1 MKKILMALLAL
12 CLMAP
17 VSVDAQDS
25 RALSKVLKKEFKQ
38 KKKELKK
45 GKWEIYGSS
54 FSIETALQR
63 HYEKLLLGGEGV
75 SEVQGVASNFNS
87 KNIGHQ
93 MAVNNACNNYAR
105 RAGSTV
111 RGRIVSDLAADAEN
125 IDTEF
130 DKFYAAYESTVEKEI
145 KGEMSES
152 FSIIRE
158 VGKDKNSGKP
168 IYEMQTFFIVDENA
182 ASRARIRAFE
192 AAKAESEA
200 AQKYA
205 EQVSDFI
212 KEGFEGE

>member
-1 MKKILMALLAL
+1 MKKIVIALMAL
-12 CLMAP
+12 CLLAP
-17 VSVDAQDS
+17 VSVNAQDS
-25 RALSKVLKKEFKQ
+25 RAISKVLKKEFKQ

-54 FSIETALQR
+54 LSLETALQR

-75 SEVQGVASNFNS
+75 SEVQGIASNFNS

-93 MAVNNACNNYAR
+93 MAVNNACNTYAR

-111 RGRIVSDLAADAEN
+111 RGRIVSDLAADADN

-152 FSIIRE
+152 FSIIRSI
-158 VGKDKNSGKP
+158 GKDSKTGKEM
-168 IYEMQTFFIVDENA
+168 YEMQTYFIVDENA

-192 AAKAESEA
+192 IAKAESEA

-212 KEGFEGE
+212 QEGFGE

>member
-158 VGKDKNSGKP
+158 VGKDKKSGKP
-168 IYEMQTFFIVDENA
+168 MYEMQTFFIVDENA

>member
-158 VGKDKNSGKP
+158 VGKDKKSGKP
-168 IYEMQTFFIVDENA
+168 MYEMQAFFIVDENA

>member
-1 MKKILMALLAL
+1 MKKLFIALMTL
-12 CLMAP
+12 CLLAP
-17 VSVDAQDS
+17 VSADAQNN
-25 RALSKVLKKEFKQ
+25 RALGKVLKKEFKQ

-54 FSIETALQR
+54 FSLETALQR
-63 HYEKLLLGGEGV
+63 HYEKLLAGGEGV
-75 SEVQGVASNFNS
+75 SEVQGFASNFNS

-93 MAVNNACNNYAR
+93 MSVNNACNNYAR

-111 RGRIVSDLAADAEN
+111 RGRIVSDITADADN
-125 IDTEF
+125 IDSEF

-158 VGKDKNSGKP
+158 VGKDKNSGKVM
-168 IYEMQTFFIVDENA
+168 YEMQSFFIIDENA
-182 ASRARIRAFE
+182 ASRARLRAFE
-192 AAKAESEA
+192 IAKAESEA

-205 EQVSDFI
+205 EQVSGFI
-212 KEGFEGE
+212 EEGFEEE

>member
-168 IYEMQTFFIVDENA
+168 MYEMQTFFIVDENA

>member
-1 MKKILMALLAL
+1 MKKIVIALMTL
-12 CLMAP
+12 CLLAP
-17 VSVDAQDS
+17 VSVDAQSNRD
-25 RALSKVLKKEFKQ
+25 LGKVLKKEYKQ

-54 FSIETALQR
+54 FSLETALYR
-63 HYEKLLLGGEGV
+63 HYEKLLAGGEAV
-75 SEVQGVASNFNS
+75 SEVLGAASNFNS

-93 MAVNNACNNYAR
+93 MAVNNACNIYAR

-158 VGKDKNSGKP
+158 IGKDKQSGKP
-168 IYEMQTFFIVDENA
+168 MYEMQTFFIVDENA

-205 EQVSDFI
+205 EQVSGFI
-212 KEGFEGE
+212 KEGFEEE

>member
-1 MKKILMALLAL
+1 MKKLVMAFMAL
-12 CLMAP
+12 CLLAP
-17 VSVDAQDS
+17 VTMDAQS
-25 RALSKVLKKEFKQ
+25 NHALNKALKKEYKL
-38 KKKELKK
+38 KKKEFKK
-45 GKWEIYGSS
+45 GKWEIYGTTRSLD
-54 FSIETALQR
+54 TALLL
-63 HYEKLLLGGEGV
+63 HYQKLNEGGEGV

-93 MAVNNACNNYAR
+93 MSVNNACNNYAR

-111 RGRIVSDLAADAEN
+111 RGRVVSDLAADAEN

-158 VGKDKNSGKP
+158 IGKDKNSGKP
-168 IYEMQTFFIVDENA
+168 MYEMQTFFIVDENA

-212 KEGFEGE
+212 KEGFED

>member
-1 MKKILMALLAL
+1 MKKLLIALLTL
-12 CLMAP
+12 CLLAP
-17 VSVDAQDS
+17 VSADAQNN
-25 RALSKVLKKEFKQ
+25 RALGKVLKKELKM

-54 FSIETALQR
+54 FSLETALQR
-63 HYEKLLLGGEGV
+63 HYEKLLAGGEGV
-75 SEVQGVASNFNS
+75 TEVLGVASNFNS

-93 MAVNNACNNYAR
+93 IAVNNACNTYAR

-111 RGRIVSDLAADAEN
+111 RGRVVSDLAADAEN

-152 FSIIRE
+152 FSVIRE
-158 VGKDKNSGKP
+158 IGKDKNSGKMM
-168 IYEMQTFFIVDENA
+168 YEMQTYFIVDENA

-212 KEGFEGE
+212 KEGFGEE